1 MCGISGIAYYNGQ
14 LVPLEAIQ
22 TLTNA
27 IAHRGP
33 NGQGI
38 WLNKTQTI
46 ALGHRR
52 LAILDLSDAGAQ
64 PMTNSEQRFFIS
76 FNGEVF
82 NFIEIRAELSKRYGF
97 EFVTDSDTE
106 VILRAYEV
114 WGKDMLHRFNGMWA
128 LAIYDTHTDQLFLA
142 RDRYGIKPLYY
153 SFKNQEFIW
162 ASEVQAVAK
171 LHATI
176 TPNKDAIENLA
187 KGGFDAHGSHST
199 YLENIYTLPAGHC
212 ININSHG
219 KIQIEQWYFLRQ
231 VRVPA
236 SLEAQAKHLRE
247 LIFDACKLRLRSDV
261 PVATCLSGG
270 VDSGSITAVIDQLNT
285 TNGTLDAQYSQN
297 YKHVGF
303 CASFEG
309 TPLDEKEQA
318 LRLTETLDLSL
329 EVCNVTEPS
338 IEELEEAMRSCDGPM
353 HALAFFPI
361 WKLYKY
367 IRSKGITVTLD
378 GQGPDEMLGGY
389 QPIHEALNT
398 ALAQQDWHWFD
409 EIIEAYQHQGE
420 SKQVSS
426 KRNVQKAKQRVL
438 RQHFRQILLWP
449 RLQVGKILR
458 SMGLLQVYVFDNTS
472 HVLKPAIDKPDFI
485 RTPIDESLFNQFF
498 FNPLPAILQQYDRC
512 SMAHGIECRM
522 PFMDYRIVEFIFS
535 LPAQSKIG
543 KGYTKLV
550 LREAMRGILPDFIR
564 LNRTKI
570 GFNAPI
576 VDWFRGGLKDW
587 ILAQMNEPS
596 FLANPYF
603 DGKDIKQRFE
613 NFLATDSQSWA
624 EAWAFWPA
632 VHLNWWLQRQPNFKP
647 QKLLA
652 KP

>member
-1 MCGISGIAYYNGQ
+1 MCGISGIANYNGHS
-14 LVPLEAIQ
+14 VPLEAIQ

-38 WLNKTQTI
+38 WFNKTQTI

-52 LAILDLSDAGAQ
+52 LAILDLSDAGSQ
-64 PMTNSEQRFFIS
+64 PMTTAEQRFHIV

-82 NFIEIRAELSKRYGF
+82 NFIEIREELKSQYNF
-97 EFVTDSDTE
+97 QFVTDSDTE

-114 WGKDMLHRFNGMWA
+114 WGKEMLHRFNGMWA
-128 LAIYDTHTDQLFLA
+128 LAIYDTHTDELFLA
-142 RDRYGIKPLYY
+142 RDRFGIKPLYY
-153 SFKNQEFIW
+153 RFENQEFIW
-162 ASEVQAVAK
+162 ASEVQAIAK
-171 LHATI
+171 LCHTI
-176 TPNKDAIENLA
+176 TPHKEAIENLA
-187 KGGFDAHGSHST
+187 KGGFDAHGSHNT
-199 YLENIYTLPAGHC
+199 YLKNIYSLPAGHC
-212 ININSHG
+212 INLNAQG
-219 KIQIEQWYFLRQ
+219 QMTIEQWYFLRQ
-231 VRVPA
+231 IRVPA
-236 SLEAQAKHLRE
+236 TLEAQALHLRE

-285 TNGTLDAQYSQN
+285 ANGTLDAQYAQN
-297 YKHVGF
+297 YKHIGF

-309 TPLDEKEQA
+309 TPLDEKDQA

-329 EVCNVTEPS
+329 EVCNVTEPT
-338 IEELEEAMRSCDGPM
+338 IAELEEAMRSCDGPM

-389 QPIHEALNT
+389 NPVFEALT
-398 ALAQQDWHWFD
+398 SAIEQQDWHWFD
-409 EIIEAYQHQGE
+409 EIIEAYEHQGE

-426 KRNVQKAKQRVL
+426 RLSVQKAKQRVL

-449 RLQVGKILR
+449 RQQAGKILR
-458 SMGLLQVYVFDNTS
+458 NMGILKIHTPNTAAKT
-472 HVLKPAIDKPDFI
+472 LKPAIEKPNFVH
-485 RTPIDESLFNQFF
+485 TPLDESLFKQFF

-535 LPAQSKIG
+535 LPAQSKVG

-550 LREAMRGILPDFIR
+550 LREAMNGILPDFIR

-587 ILAQMNEPS
+587 MLSQMNEPS
-596 FLANPYF
+596 FLTNPYF

-613 NFLATDSQSWA
+613 NFVATDNQSWA

-632 VHLNWWLQRQPNFKP
+632 VHLNWWLQRQPNYKP
-647 QKLLA
+647 QEILA